1 VELLAWKTPIVRYG
15 ILVVLAHLIVN
26 GLHGIA
32 HQQAEV
38 VISDLQFAFVLL
50 VIFVAP
56 IAASLSEYIG
66 RKISYVNITEDDACK
81 LIKDMGMNDWHTNI
95 LLELLKLSREGY
107 LSNISSAVEEVTGR
121 KPIPFSQFAKDHALA
136 FK

>member
-1 VELLAWKTPIVRYG
+1 M
-15 ILVVLAHLIVN
+15 
-26 GLHGIA
+26 
-32 HQQAEV
+32 
-38 VISDLQFAFVLL
+38 SM
-50 VIFVAP
+50 
-56 IAASLSEYIG
+56 
-66 RKISYVNITEDDACK
+66 NITEDDARK

-121 KPIPFSQFAKDHALA
+121 KPMPFSQFAKDHALA